1 MTALKTIRVKAVAG
15 RIARNGP
22 SGELIPDDRYVTVDE
37 TPYMK
42 RLINHHGDVTVEPEK
57 KPAPVKAP
65 VEKETPN
72 GD

>member
-1 MTALKTIRVKAVAG
+1 MTVLKTIRVKAVAG

-22 SGELIPDDRYVTVDE
+22 RGELIPDDRFVTVDV
-37 TPYMK
+37 TPYIL
-42 RLINHHGDVTVEPEK
+42 RLINKHGDLTVEPEK

-65 VEKETPN
+65 VEKELKD